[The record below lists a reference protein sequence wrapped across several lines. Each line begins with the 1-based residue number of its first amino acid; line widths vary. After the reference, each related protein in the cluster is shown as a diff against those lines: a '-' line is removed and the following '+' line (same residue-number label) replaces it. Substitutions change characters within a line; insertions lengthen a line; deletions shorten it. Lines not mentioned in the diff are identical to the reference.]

1 MAAQNDLFGIHRR
14 TSDYG
19 CTKRLIPGT
28 RLKNQRVWIAESS
41 ADIILRTPEWYLI
54 DGRLGANG
62 VPKVT
67 SAMSVLS
74 PSAFSSDALHVCSE
88 GPTRDR
94 PRIFLPEIRGFRSL
108 RSRTRP
114 HTYSNSLILSLEDL
128 PICKGSELDEIAFV
142 IFPLVA
148 AVEALPDQIAAA
160 SLIGYWLCLRIMA
173 SYWQLSA
180 DRITV
185 AQRATSV
192 AKELWMALA
201 PEIFKM
207 RCHASSNAEE

>member
-1 MAAQNDLFGIHRR
+1 MVFDRWAARSEWSAKSDIRHECFVTLRFFQRRLACLLRGTNKRQTADLFTGDSRFPQLKI
-14 TSDYG
+14 G
-19 CTKRLIPGT
+19 NAVIGT
-28 RLKNQRVWIAESS
+28 LEQ
-41 ADIILRTPEWYLI
+41 ILQ
-54 DGRLGANG
+54 
-62 VPKVT
+62 
-67 SAMSVLS
+67 
-74 PSAFSSDALHVCSE
+74 
-88 GPTRDR
+88 
-94 PRIFLPEIRGFRSL
+94 
-108 RSRTRP
+108 RTRP